1 MNDEEKVEE
10 TKEKAPKKI
19 FISSRTAVKG
29 LINGFVS
36 YGVLIIFIFLAIA
49 VLCSWIINNNRDV
62 LNYEILKYT
71 LPIIGSILIFFL
83 IRGICKLSTYDLFKK
98 CKIKKENV
106 DEVCTKM
113 NFFYIC
119 LVAFSVFFIII
130 YLTTR
135 FSNEAHS
142 IDELADKYY
151 KDGGSS
157 YAAYMETNMLE
168 EFEANKL
175 DSLIGTT
182 IIESGLILGLFSLI
196 TNQKRLVER
205 YNTK

>member
-1 MNDEEKVEE
+1 MDKEEIVEE

-36 YGVLIIFIFLAIA
+36 YGVLIAFIFLTII
-49 VLCSWIINNNRDV
+49 VICSWVLNNNRDI

-71 LPIIGSILIFFL
+71 LPIIGSVLAFFL

-98 CKIKKENV
+98 CKLKKENV

-119 LVAFSVFFIII
+119 CVAFSVFFIIV
-130 YLTTR
+130 YMTTR
-135 FSNEAHS
+135 FHNEAQS
-142 IDELADKYY
+142 INKLTETYF
-151 KDGGSS
+151 KDSGSS
-157 YAAYMETNMLE
+157 YAEYMESTMLE
-168 EFEANKL
+168 EFENDKL
-175 DSLIGTT
+175 DLLIGVT
-182 IIESGLILGLFSLI
+182 ILESGLILGLFSLI